1 MSLSRDPLEI
11 LLPDQMS
18 EADRLTI
25 EGGIPGYDL
34 MEKAGEAVARAAQ
47 DLLEEQTGS
56 SASGMVCILCGPG
69 NNGGD
74 GLVAA
79 RLLEEEGWSAIVGCS
94 VEVDMLRGDARLAA
108 DDWGEEIYPL
118 SSGLWQDADLVIDA
132 LFGAGLDRPVT
143 GELSELVDK
152 LNESSLPV
160 LSVDLPSGVEGASG
174 LVRGA

>member
-79 RLLEEEGWSAIVGCS
+79 RLLE
-94 VEVDMLRGDARLAA
+94 
-108 DDWGEEIYPL
+108 
-118 SSGLWQDADLVIDA
+118 
-132 LFGAGLDRPVT
+132 
-143 GELSELVDK
+143 
-152 LNESSLPV
+152 
-160 LSVDLPSGVEGASG
+160 
-174 LVRGA
+174 